1 MTDSL
6 LQALVTIG
14 RLHSKP
20 VNREAVVAGLPLV
33 KGKLTPDLFVRAAE
47 RAGFSARIVKR
58 SPGKL
63 HAGLLPAVL
72 VLEGNQTAI
81 LIQRQKQKSEVIYP
95 ETGEGANWV
104 DTSTLEADYA
114 GFAIVIQ
121 PSFQFEERS
130 LERTGPKRSR
140 SWFWGTLWKF
150 RRFYARVAVASV
162 ALNFFALASSIF
174 IMTVYDRVIP
184 HQALETLY
192 VLAWGFGVVLVFE
205 FILKLLRALFV
216 DRASQRADV
225 LLAGALYE
233 HILGVK
239 FSSRPGSA
247 GAFASQVRSYETL
260 REFFTSATLNALVD
274 LPFVLLFVFVVYLL
288 GGIMALP
295 LLIAVVLTLI
305 MGLVLQWPLAKA
317 VRQGHLAANQRHA
330 LVVEAVT
337 SLETI
342 KAVRAESEMQH
353 RLESSVRESSNADA
367 NSRWI
372 ASVATSIAAFLQQA
386 TTIALV
392 ILGVF
397 QIMEG
402 SLSMGGLIAIVILTG
417 RAMAPLARVTGLFT
431 RLQQSLVA
439 LRSLNEVMRLPAE
452 RSEHGEVKAGVPD
465 FEAAV
470 NLKGVT
476 FAYSQEA
483 GPALDDVSLE
493 IRPGEKVAIMGRVGS
508 GKSTVL
514 KLAMGLL
521 EPDDGIV
528 QVSGLDLRQIDP
540 ADLRRHVGYVS
551 QHASLLYGTV
561 GSNII
566 AGVPWASE
574 EQLWKAAKIS
584 GVENFVR
591 AHPKGLQMPVGER
604 GEQLS
609 GGQRQAIAIARALV
623 GDPDLLLLDEPT
635 SGMDVNS
642 QRDFIEQLLAW
653 LEARGEVTLILAT
666 HRIELLQAVDRVIVL
681 GDGKVHR
688 DGPRDQIL
696 NEILSGKNPK
706 TGEAA

>member
-1 MTDSL
+1 M
-6 LQALVTIG
+6 
-14 RLHSKP
+14 
-20 VNREAVVAGLPLV
+20 PLV
-33 KGKLTPDLFVRAAE
+33 EGKLTPDLFVRAAE

-58 SPGKL
+58 SLSGL
-63 HAGLLPAVL
+63 HDGLLPAVL
-72 VLEGNQTAI
+72 VLDGNQTAI
-81 LIQRQKQKSEVIYP
+81 LVQRQHKKAEVIYP
-95 ETGEGANWV
+95 ETGEGAKWV
-104 DTSTLEADYA
+104 EAKTLDADYA
-114 GFAIVIQ
+114 GYAIVIQ
-121 PSFQFEERS
+121 PAFQFEERS
-130 LERTGPKRSR
+130 LERTGPKRAR

-150 RRFYARVAVASV
+150 RRFYGRVAIASV
-162 ALNFFALASSIF
+162 VLNVFALASSIF

-184 HQALETLY
+184 HQAFETLY

-205 FILKLLRALFV
+205 FILRLLRALFV

-260 REFFTSATLNALVD
+260 REFFTSATLIALVD

-295 LLIAVVLTLI
+295 LLIAVVLTLL
-305 MGLVLQWPLAKA
+305 MGLILQWPLAKA
-317 VRQGHLAANQRHA
+317 VRQGHMAANQRHA

-342 KAVRAESEMQH
+342 KAVRAESEMQR
-353 RLESSVRESSNADA
+353 RLEDSVRGSSSADA

-372 ASVATSIAAFLQQA
+372 ASVATSIAAFMQQA

-392 ILGVF
+392 VIGVF

-402 SLSMGGLIAIVILTG
+402 NLTMGGLIATVILTG
-417 RAMAPLARVTGLFT
+417 RGMAPLARVTGLFT
-431 RLQQSLVA
+431 RLQQSMVA
-439 LRSLNEVMRLPAE
+439 LKSLNEVIALPAE
-452 RSEHGEVKAGVPD
+452 RTEQGEVKAGVPD
-465 FEAAV
+465 FKAAV
-470 NLKGVT
+470 SLRGVQ
-476 FAYSQEA
+476 FAYSEEA
-483 GPALDDVSLE
+483 APALDDVSLE
-493 IRPGEKVAIMGRVGS
+493 IKPGERVAIMGRVGS

-514 KLAMGLL
+514 KLALGLL
-521 EPDDGIV
+521 EPNEGIV
-528 QVSGLDLRQIDP
+528 QVSGLDLRQVDP

-551 QHASLLYGTV
+551 QHATLLYGTV

-574 EQLWKAAKIS
+574 EQLWDAAKIG
-584 GVENFVR
+584 GVENFIR
-591 AHPKGLQMPVGER
+591 SHPQGLQMPVGER

-609 GGQRQAIAIARALV
+609 GGQRQAIAIARAFV
-623 GDPDLLLLDEPT
+623 ADPELLLFDEPT

-642 QRDFIEQLLAW
+642 QREFIQQLLAW
-653 LEARGEVTLILAT
+653 LEARKEATLIIAT
-666 HRIELLQAVDRVIVL
+666 HRIELLQAVDRVVVL

-688 DGPRDQIL
+688 DGPRDQVL
-696 NEILSGKNPK
+696 ADMLPGKNQK
-706 TGEAA
+706 TA